1 MWTNLS
7 IICYKIQMSFKKKLS
22 LNLVAF
28 RLRDFH
34 RLVIERE
41 RERESACACLRD
53 GRGREERR
61 GEEGRKN

>member
-1 MWTNLS
+1 
-7 IICYKIQMSFKKKLS
+7 MSFKKKLS

-41 RERESACACLRD
+41 RERMCMLERWA
-53 GRGREERR
+53 GKGGEERR
-61 GEEGRKN
+61 GGKEKLRLI

>member
-41 RERESACACLRD
+41 RERAHVHA
-53 GRGREERR
+53 
-61 GEEGRKN
+61 